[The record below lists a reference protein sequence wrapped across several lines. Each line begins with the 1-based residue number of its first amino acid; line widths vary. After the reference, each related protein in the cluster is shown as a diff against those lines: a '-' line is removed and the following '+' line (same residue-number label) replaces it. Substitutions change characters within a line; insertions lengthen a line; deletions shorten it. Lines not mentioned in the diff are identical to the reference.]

1 MRKILSFKIFTLYL
15 HRLRATIELWC
26 NGNTADFGSVILSS
40 NLGSSTTGG
49 DLWSPL
55 FLLRRGGEFSPL
67 FLFLIS
73 VISVIG
79 VILKINIFFVIFA
92 KTFRI

>member
-1 MRKILSFKIFTLYL
+1 MQISRGKFCRLIFLHYFC

-40 NLGSSTTGG
+40 ILGSSTTGG
-49 DLWSPL
+49 TYGRP
-55 FLLRRGGEFSPL
+55 F
-67 FLFLIS
+67 FLFIGVIGVIS

-79 VILKINIFFVIFA
+79 VILKINIFFAIFA
-92 KTFRI
+92 KTFRL